1 MNYFIIT
8 NGVQQGPFTLDELRQ
23 HNISS
28 ETLVWTEGMS
38 QWEPAWQVEE
48 LKALFYNNESRVT
61 GATPPP
67 PPHEGNGQV
76 AEFSARQHC
85 CHRDDTVSNAS
96 LPPKRRGVLS
106 WVLLV
111 LFGLFLA
118 MVLTNPSKKAHR
130 QVLKENI
137 TRALTKAVGG
147 DGHGL
152 FARGFNMFDQLLAGP
167 LVDEVLNE
175 ALEYHNYIIFST
187 TSVQTDKGNV
197 TTSYGMF
204 GKVLA
209 ADEEV
214 IAQAI
219 NASNKEVERGAVD
232 DDWID
237 RRSDGNQ
244 GNEDWPD
251 VSNADTA
258 TTKGKSGRAIV
269 KQVQKLLKD
278 KIKQKTDSI
287 TSDDV
292 EKIVDKIFE
301 YAKGL

>member
-1 MNYFIIT
+1 MF
-8 NGVQQGPFTLDELRQ
+8 GQ
-23 HNISS
+23 
-28 ETLVWTEGMS
+28 
-38 QWEPAWQVEE
+38 
-48 LKALFYNNESRVT
+48 LF
-61 GATPPP
+61 
-67 PPHEGNGQV
+67 
-76 AEFSARQHC
+76 
-85 CHRDDTVSNAS
+85 
-96 LPPKRRGVLS
+96 
-106 WVLLV
+106 
-111 LFGLFLA
+111 
-118 MVLTNPSKKAHR
+118 
-130 QVLKENI
+130 
-137 TRALTKAVGG
+137 
-147 DGHGL
+147 
-152 FARGFNMFDQLLAGP
+152 AGP
-167 LVDEVLNE
+167 LVDEILNE

-187 TSVQTDKGNV
+187 TSVQTDKGNT

-214 IAQAI
+214 IVQAI
-219 NASNKEVERGAVD
+219 NASNKEVGRGAVD
-232 DDWID
+232 DDLID
-237 RRSDGNQ
+237 KRSDGNL

-258 TTKGKSGRAIV
+258 TIKGKSGRAIV